1 MNIKVDR
8 HLFLSE
14 LYYLQGMVGGK
25 QLIPILSH
33 LYIDARPGKILMRAT
48 DLNITITTE
57 CEAKVRDVGAVCL
70 PARKLMEIVKSL
82 PQGEIEIQAD
92 SSCHATITCQ
102 RSRFKLLGTKGEH
115 FPELRQ
121 FSGEF
126 SEVPAEIFA
135 RFIPRVI
142 HAVGQEYGKN
152 SQWAS
157 TRSISTTS
165 SMLSTKTK
173 SCLSLRMT
181 SHLRSLLPAQLIRI
195 DPY

>member
-135 RFIPRVI
+135 RFIPVSFTLLARNTEKT
-142 HAVGQEYGKN
+142 HSGLQRGL
-152 SQWAS
+152 SQRRLQCS
-157 TRSISTTS
+157 RRRPN
-165 SMLSTKTK
+165 LV
-173 SCLSLRMT
+173 
-181 SHLRSLLPAQLIRI
+181 
-195 DPY
+195 